1 MFAYDQVLDPTTVS
15 HSLVSNFTTFQ
26 YDELIVVCT
35 NVIKIYHILDN
46 DGDQNGKKNDKQT
59 SEVQLRLRF
68 EFPLVT
74 PKITFI
80 ERIPGS
86 ANLFEYDKLIIGT
99 GDKLSI
105 VQFNDIDQS
114 LDTKSLHYYLDAF
127 SKKDDS
133 GDNGI
138 ARVRMLEGIQSCVLF
153 KSNSLVHLKHFQNDI
168 NNTLSS
174 SSAEKSLEG
183 RENDDAYAVKKKRKY
198 QPKSLALKSTQIHSD
213 LRNIIDFQND
223 GGSLLYFLYSP
234 EGLKWSGS
242 KSHNSVKL
250 ICLNMYLESED
261 DPMDES
267 NGKTNGTAKLSLRK
281 PTSMSFQTQL
291 STSTLINNLQ
301 SLPDDVHSVIP
312 IIQQQGSL
320 LLIGVNQILLVDENF
335 NVKFICKLNSYCD
348 LAYLQKTFN
357 CNKIVS
363 VSNKPDQPS
372 KQIELPKNPSYA
384 WLTPNEKNNFY
395 VLVLD
400 KLVIQLKYQGKT
412 CLGLEISDYTG
423 MENMHSWQN
432 IQSMTKCQ
440 MSTTGNGTITKAQQ
454 EKVFI
459 SFAKGD
465 SVIVD
470 FKVTMQEKKTLQE
483 SKEDINDEDDIYD
496 TGVKSDFEYTV
507 TPTIQD
513 HVLPNFG
520 PITSMTAAPTV
531 SSSNL
536 IKGLKNPNLLECS
549 LIAAGPSMGNC
560 IYEIQPS
567 VQPIVERGFKF
578 IDVTKIWNLDNTYL
592 ITTDSK
598 NMRSDIFLIN
608 KNFKTFKPQGFSGRD
623 CITVD
628 IQMSVS
634 RENIIHVTNKGIFV
648 FGYNF
653 EEKSRLLFEGAR
665 AEVVHVSI
673 QDDFILTTNV
683 KGEIGIYEMFE
694 QELYEI
700 TLPTGL
706 NELILTSGS
715 IMKTQMVSTLSA
727 SSLIFSFV
735 TADNH
740 LIFFYKDHDDKIF
753 EFEGVCDLTK
763 TLKVVPYEIPD
774 EITPDPFIKQVMIA
788 PLSKDILLSVLTFEG
803 EVYIYKQRE
812 GSITTQFDKT
822 VDGCVLTGGSTEI
835 EQNMYY
841 LENFQGK
848 SVIIISGIQPF
859 IIMNEL
865 NDQARCYKFGSL
877 PLMSLS
883 VWFDEN
889 YVGCKMIT
897 VDNVKNARILR
908 LDVDGMHYGAKL
920 PVKRHLI
927 TCEFEDQE
935 VQKNSTEK
943 KEPKDKEESPA
954 LEKILNKKLTNI
966 TFNNVTYHKNGGYL
980 AISYYN
986 EIDYLAKNELGEPI
1000 VTNPEIENGSFVLST
1015 AYTGGILLLKYSPI
1029 KRQYQLMDRYE
1040 TESECMVNCLESM
1053 QLQVLH
1059 VDDRISMSATSA
1071 NASASGT
1078 INSTAAAS
1086 LAASAG
1092 QLNNPGNPSNLFT
1105 PITHQTQ
1112 HEYLVSGETYFK
1124 DEDTHA
1130 LSRLV
1135 IFDVTSVGKLQNMYK
1150 EEFLRGGLLT
1160 CLAES
1165 KGRIVYNENEKLWV
1179 RKVMI
1184 KMGQMKL
1191 DKLPTH
1197 DSLSSSVQTNGVKSS
1212 FKKSMLLEPVAFADM
1227 PSLPTKISEFNSLLL
1242 TSCFHNGLFMHGFEV
1257 EPYRLVSISKGVSN
1271 GGSLNNELLV
1281 NQGDCYQLSCN
1292 EFNELTISKFAND
1305 DPSSMNG
1312 TKLIEWSTFK
1322 LGTLTSVLKTV
1333 PRAINNQNTEFMTVA
1348 CGLDG
1353 SVYTIIPLK
1362 ETSYRRLNIVQQQII
1377 EKNLQLCGLNY
1388 RMERLVHSVPVVSGA
1403 VDISGAAHRK
1413 RTASAARGGGA
1424 AGNSN
1429 KNINTVI
1436 DMQLL
1441 RANFINASILHRN
1454 RLTTLRMGTHAT
1466 KEIWRDIAYCDNSL
1480 NVLQSK

>member
-1 MFAYDQVLDPTTVS
+1 MFAYDQVLDPTTAS

-26 YDELIVVCT
+26 YDELVVVCT
-35 NVIKIYHILDN
+35 NIIKIYRIIDN
-46 DGDQNGKKNDKQT
+46 SDGHFNSKNGKDSQ
-59 SEVQLRLRF
+59 EVQLRLRF

-74 PKITFI
+74 PKITSL

-105 VQFNDIDQS
+105 VQFNDIEQS
-114 LDTKSLHYYLDAF
+114 LDTKSLHYYVDSF

-138 ARVRMLEGIQSCVLF
+138 ARLRMLEGIESCVLF
-153 KSNSLVHLKHFQNDI
+153 KANSLVHLKHFQNEA
-168 NNTLSS
+168 NNALSL
-174 SSAEKSLEG
+174 SSAEGTLENP
-183 RENDDAYAVKKKRKY
+183 ENDDGYAVKKKRKY

-223 GGSLLYFLYSP
+223 CGSLLYFLYSP

-242 KSHNSVKL
+242 QTHNSVKL
-250 ICLNMYLESED
+250 ICLNMHLDSED
-261 DPMDES
+261 DPMDEL
-267 NGKTNGTAKLSLRK
+267 NGKINGTAKSTVRK
-281 PTSMSFQTQL
+281 SASMSFQTQL
-291 STSTLINNLQ
+291 STSTLINSLQ
-301 SLPDDVHSVIP
+301 SLPDDIHSVIP
-312 IIQQQGSL
+312 IIQQPGSI
-320 LLIGVNQILLVDENF
+320 LLIGVNQLLQVDENF

-363 VSNKPDQPS
+363 VPHEPDQPT
-372 KQIELPKNPSYA
+372 KQIELSKNPCYA

-395 VLVLD
+395 VLVLEN
-400 KLVIQLKYQGKT
+400 LVFQFKFQGKT
-412 CLGLEISDYTG
+412 CAGMELFDYTN
-423 MENMHSWQN
+423 MDNMHSWQN
-432 IQSMTKCQ
+432 IQSMTKCELAAAKF
-440 MSTTGNGTITKAQQ
+440 SDARAQE

-465 SVIVD
+465 SVIVN
-470 FKVTMQEKKTLQE
+470 FKVTTQEKGELHD
-483 SKEDINDEDDIYD
+483 SKEVINDEDDIYD
-496 TGVKSDFEYTV
+496 TGVKENVEFTV
-507 TPTIQD
+507 TATIQD

-520 PITSMTAAPTV
+520 PITSMAAAPTV
-531 SSSNL
+531 SSTNL
-536 IKGLKNPNLLECS
+536 IKGLKNPNFSECS

-560 IYEIQPS
+560 LYEIQPS

-653 EEKSRLLFEGAR
+653 EEKSRLLFQGAR

-700 TLPTGL
+700 NLPTGL

-715 IMKTQMVSTLSA
+715 IMKTQMVSALSA
-727 SSLIFSFV
+727 SSLIFTFV

-763 TLKVVPYEIPD
+763 TLRVVPYEIPD

-788 PLSKDILLSVLTFEG
+788 PMGKDILLSVLTFEG

-841 LENFQGK
+841 LENFTGK

-865 NDQARCYKFGSL
+865 NDKARCYKFGSL
-877 PLMSLS
+877 PLMSLG

-920 PVKRHLI
+920 PVKRHLLDY
-927 TCEFEDQE
+927 EL
-935 VQKNSTEK
+935 EK
-943 KEPKDKEESPA
+943 KEGNKDLGEEQETKDDGEVAIDKEA
-954 LEKILNKKLTNI
+954 LDKQATKI
-966 TFNNVTYHKNGGYL
+966 TFNNLTYYKNGGYL
-980 AISYYN
+980 AISYYS
-986 EIDYLAKNELGEPI
+986 EIDYVAKNELGEPI
-1000 VTNPEIENGSFVLST
+1000 VTNPEIENGSSNLSK
-1015 AYTGGILLLKYSPI
+1015 AYTGGILLLKYNAI
-1029 KRQYQLMDRYE
+1029 KRQYQLMDKYE
-1040 TESECMVNCLESM
+1040 TESECMVNCLQSL

-1071 NASASGT
+1071 NASATGT
-1078 INSTAAAS
+1078 INSTAAAA

-1105 PITHQTQ
+1105 PITHQAQ

-1135 IFDVTSVGKLQNMYK
+1135 VLDVTSAGKLHVMYK
-1150 EEFLRGGLLT
+1150 EEFLRGGLIT

-1165 KGRIVYNENEKLWV
+1165 KGRIVYNESEKLWI

-1191 DKLPTH
+1191 DKLPKQ
-1197 DSLSSSVQTNGVKSS
+1197 DSLSSPVKTNGVKSS
-1212 FKKSMLLEPVAFADM
+1212 FKRSMLLEPVAFADM
-1227 PSLPTKISEFNSLLL
+1227 PSLPTKISEFNSLIL

-1257 EPYRLVSISKGVSN
+1257 EPYRLVPISKGVSN

-1292 EFNELTISKFAND
+1292 GSNELTISKFAND
-1305 DPSSMNG
+1305 DPLSMNG
-1312 TKLIEWSTFK
+1312 TKLIEWSTYK

-1333 PRAINNQNTEFMTVA
+1333 PHTEFMTLA

-1353 SVYTIIPLK
+1353 SVYTIIPLR

-1377 EKNLQLCGLNY
+1377 EKNLQLGGLNY
-1388 RMERLVHSVPVVSGA
+1388 RMERQTHSVPVVSGA
-1403 VDISGAAHRK
+1403 VDIGGAAHRK
-1413 RTASAARGGGA
+1413 RALNAARGGSGTTV
-1424 AGNSN
+1424 NSN
-1429 KNINTVI
+1429 NVNTVI

-1441 RANFINASILHRN
+1441 RANFINASIVHRN
-1454 RLTTLRMGTHAT
+1454 RLTTLRMGNHAT
-1466 KEIWRDIAYCDNSL
+1466 KEIWRDIAYCDSSL